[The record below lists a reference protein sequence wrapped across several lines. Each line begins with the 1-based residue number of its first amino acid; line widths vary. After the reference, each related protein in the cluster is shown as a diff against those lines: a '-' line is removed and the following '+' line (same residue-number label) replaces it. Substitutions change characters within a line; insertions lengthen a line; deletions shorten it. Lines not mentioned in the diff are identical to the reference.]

1 MTKRFNTF
9 YFCMIFVF
17 TFGAIGAGAWWVIGA
32 TIHDGMRAKEWVRV
46 KAQLVSYGQGNVS
59 YKYTFGDRQ
68 YSGDRLGSN
77 AIGGTD
83 DIDGWHHDM
92 NEYLNDART
101 GSKPLMVWVNPDN
114 PAEAMVDREIR
125 WKFLVFALVF
135 GLTFGGV
142 GLGALIAGIASLF
155 PKRQGKGRRK
165 RSGAGAT
172 VAGLW
177 LFAFFWNAIAFP
189 VSFLTVPQMIADG
202 AWMGLIIMIFPLIGL
217 MILWAAIH
225 ATWGLFRRGGA
236 DLVLSGDKPQ
246 LGRPLSGHIAFAKG
260 VKTGQNFRV
269 RLEARDASDDGNSL
283 GTVWSKEV
291 KARVADS
298 GGGPRIT
305 FRFDPPANVRADSW
319 RLEAIAPGRAA
330 EVKYGF
336 DVAME
341 APEIGSRASA
351 ATAAPGMT
359 SEMPAPGMTEEMTPA
374 TLGPGF
380 EGVER
385 MLNGAGVKLTSP
397 QMGKFKELTPE
408 QRAQV
413 AKLVKWAPTA
423 KKAAIWIFGI
433 YIAVQLAGLIVS
445 LLTD

>member
-1 MTKRFNTF
+1 MTRKKEKLGTVL
-9 YFCMIFVF
+9 FCMIFVL
-17 TFGAIGAGAWWVIGA
+17 TFGAVGAGAWWVIGA

-46 KAQLVSYGQGNVS
+46 KAELVSYDQGNVS
-59 YKYTFGDRQ
+59 YKYKFGDRQ

-77 AIGGTD
+77 AVGGTD

-114 PAEAMVDREIR
+114 PAESMVDREIR

-142 GLGALIAGIASLF
+142 GLGALIAGIVSLF

-189 VSFLTVPQMIADG
+189 VSFLTVPEMIADG
-202 AWMGLIIMIFPLIGL
+202 AWMGLLIMIFPLIGL

-225 ATWGLFRRGGA
+225 ATWGLLRRGGA

-246 LGRPLSGHIAFAKG
+246 PGRPLSGHIAFAKG
-260 VKTGQNFRV
+260 VKAGQNFRV

-283 GTVWSKEV
+283 RTVWSKEV
-291 KARVADS
+291 KACVANS

-336 DVAME
+336 DVAMQP
-341 APEIGSRASA
+341 APEEDLVPVA
-351 ATAAPGMT
+351 AAFDDEP
-359 SEMPAPGMTEEMTPA
+359 MPAA
-374 TLGPGF
+374 LGPGL
-380 EGVER
+380 EHVEK
-385 MLNGAGVKLTSP
+385 MLNGAGVKLTRD
-397 QMGKFKELTPE
+397 QMGKFKELMPE

-423 KKAAIWIFGI
+423 KKAVIWVFGI

-445 LLTD
+445 LLAD